1 MADIKEVILAGSI
14 ALCMCPTWAVGSP
27 DNLGAEIGIS
37 TLGLGIEGSYAF
49 NDTFSASL
57 GLNHYKYSTSDVS
70 SDIDYDID
78 LKLQSIALLGNYFPF
93 HGVFR
98 ISAGIFSN
106 DNKISMD
113 AKPAG
118 SYDIGNSQ
126 YSAADIGTLTAKVS
140 FNKIAP
146 YLGIG
151 WGKRESKGFGMTGDI
166 GVLFQGSPK
175 LEMTATGP
183 ITDPSN
189 PLHSQFTADLERER
203 QSAQDDLSD
212 FKMYPVLGIG
222 LSYRF

>member
-1 MADIKEVILAGSI
+1 MTNIKEVILAGAI
-14 ALCMCPTWAVGSP
+14 TLCMQPIWAVASTDG
-27 DNLGAEIGIS
+27 LGAEIGIS
-37 TLGLGIEGSYAF
+37 TLGLGVEGSYAF
-49 NDTFSASL
+49 NDTFSASM
-57 GLNHYKYSTSDVS
+57 GLNHYTFSTSDVS
-70 SDIDYDID
+70 SDIDYNID

-93 HGVFR
+93 HGAFR

-151 WGKRESKGFGMTGDI
+151 WGKRESRGFGITGDI
-166 GVLFQGSPK
+166 GVLIQGSPK
-175 LEMTATGP
+175 LEMMATGP
-183 ITDPSN
+183 ITNPSN
-189 PLHSQFTADLERER
+189 PLYTQFTADLERER

-212 FKMYPVLGIG
+212 FKMYPVLGVG

>member
-1 MADIKEVILAGSI
+1 MTNINQAILAGAI
-14 ALCMCPTWAVGSP
+14 ALCVQPAWAVESP
-27 DNLGAEIGIS
+27 DNFGAGIGIS

-70 SDIDYDID
+70 SDIDYDIEM
-78 LKLQSIALLGNYFPF
+78 KLQSVALLGNFFPF
-93 HGVFR
+93 HGAFR
-98 ISAGIFSN
+98 VSAGIFSN

-118 SYDIGNSQ
+118 SYDIGNTQ

-146 YLGIG
+146 YLGVG
-151 WGKRESKGFGMTGDI
+151 WGKRVRKGFGMTGDI
-166 GVLFQGSPK
+166 GVLIQGSPK

-203 QSAQDDLSD
+203 LSAQDDLSD